1 MLDAPKPF
9 WIMAGIALLIIAVPV
24 AVRVYN
30 PMQPLKFGAGEASI
44 SLDAV
49 KQNVD
54 AAQATIQQLIEQAEA
69 QTKEIGQLEERLR
82 DEQTQNQQ
90 LLAQIQK
97 LPQAP
102 VALKN
107 AVVAFQEQASKPLPP
122 ITRVDPKLIAQA
134 QQHLDLAK
142 QAAYKISTIEK

>member
-1 MLDAPKPF
+1 MLDAPRPF
-9 WIMAGIALLIIAVPV
+9 WIMAGIALLIITVPV

-30 PMQPLKFGAGEASI
+30 PMQSVKIHAGGTDFDIGA
-44 SLDAV
+44 V
-49 KQNVD
+49 QQNVD
-54 AAQATIQQLIEQAEA
+54 AAQATIKQLMEQAEA
-69 QTKEIGQLEERLR
+69 QTKEIEQLEDRLR
-82 DEQTQNQQ
+82 EEQTQNQQ

-107 AVVAFQEQASKPLPP
+107 AAVAFQEKASQPLPP

-142 QAAYKISTIEK
+142 QATYKISAIKK